1 MRWMPTEAGPVA
13 VISGALT
20 GGDVRGAWKARW
32 GIGRMSYIVPP
43 GLYAIGEPDH
53 GSPVVVTANYK
64 MSYDLVRR
72 ALAARDVWLLVLETY
87 GINVW
92 CAAGKGTFGTGE
104 LIRRIETCGLPRVVS
119 HRRLILPIMGAAG
132 VKAIEVK
139 KRSGFEVL
147 FATLR
152 IEDLPACLDN
162 DMQATRGMRE
172 LTFTLRE
179 RLVLTPIEIIGAM
192 KSLLYAALPLALLA
206 GFSGGSFSLDR
217 LLAVLVLYAISVLCG
232 TVLVP
237 MFLPQLPGRMFAVK
251 GALAGCACS
260 LMCFAALGGP
270 ARIGRADLA
279 AMVLVMSA
287 VSAFYAMNFT
297 GSTPFTSPSG
307 VRREMNR
314 SLPVMATAAAA
325 AVVLLVIR
333 IALP

>member
-1 MRWMPTEAGPVA
+1 MQTDAGPVA
-13 VISGALT
+13 VITGSLTSGDIL
-20 GGDVRGAWKARW
+20 GGWKARW

-43 GLYAIGEPDH
+43 GLYAIGEPDR

-72 ALAARDVWLLVLETY
+72 EMAARSVWLLVLETF

-104 LIRRIETCGLPRVVS
+104 LVRRIETSRLSRVVS
-119 HRRLILPIMGAAG
+119 HRRMILPIMGAAG
-132 VKAIEVK
+132 VKAIEVR

-152 IEDLPACLDN
+152 IADLPAYLDN
-162 DMQATRGMRE
+162 NLQATREMRE
-172 LTFTLRE
+172 LTFTFRE
-179 RLVLTPIEIIGAM
+179 RLVLTPIEVIGGM
-192 KSLLYAALPLALLA
+192 KSLLFTALPLALLA
-206 GFSGGSFSLDR
+206 GFFNGAFSLKR
-217 LLAVLVLYAISVLCG
+217 VLAACSLYIVAVISGTFLSPLL
-232 TVLVP
+232 
-237 MFLPQLPGRMFAVK
+237 LPLLPGRMFAVK
-251 GALAGCACS
+251 GAIAGLVCS
-260 LMCFAALGGP
+260 LACAAILGGYT
-270 ARIGRADLA
+270 AVGRSDLA
-279 AMVLVMSA
+279 AMVLVMGA

-307 VRREMNR
+307 VRREMHR

-333 IALP
+333 MVLP

>member
-72 ALAARDVWLLVLETY
+72 ALAARDVWLLVLETF

-104 LIRRIETCGLPRVVS
+104 LVRRIETSGLSRVVS

-132 VKAIEVK
+132 VKAVEVK

-162 DMQATRGMRE
+162 GMQAARGMRE
-172 LTFTLRE
+172 LTFTPRE
-179 RLVLTPIEIIGAM
+179 RLVLTPIEFIGGM
-192 KSLLYAALPLALLA
+192 KSLLYAGLPLALLA
-206 GFSGGSFSLDR
+206 GFSGGSFSLTR
-217 LLAVLVLYAISVLCG
+217 VLAALVLYTLAIISG
-232 TVLVP
+232 T
-237 MFLPQLPGRMFAVK
+237 FLSPLLLPLLPGRMFAVK
-251 GALAGCACS
+251 GALAGCVCS
-260 LMCFAALGGP
+260 LACAAIMGGY
-270 ARIGRADLA
+270 AAVGRADLA

-287 VSAFYAMNFT
+287 VSAFYALNFT

-307 VRREMNR
+307 VRHEMKYA
-314 SLPVMATAAAA
+314 LPAMAAAA
-325 AVVLLVIR
+325 ILG
-333 IALP
+333 IALQIGAVLS